1 MSYPYHACE
10 SSVED
15 TIMSDSDFE
24 DLFDGFAD
32 PGSVACEGDSHSAP
46 SLLSATESDCHNS
59 IPDLWSVT
67 DSDSNN
73 NNSVADSD
81 DDRMP
86 DLWWPDSDG
95 DSSMPD
101 IESVADSDGEDDG
114 PHLQSV
120 ADINSKELSEGEDA
134 YLHSWLPTPPLSIF
148 AFTNIMAGG
157 GDTPPVTEPI
167 PNIVD
172 VSDSDVSD

>member
-1 MSYPYHACE
+1 
-10 SSVED
+10 
-15 TIMSDSDFE
+15 MSDSDFE

-32 PGSVACEGDSHSAP
+32 PGSVACEGGSHSAP
-46 SLLSATESDCHNS
+46 FLLSATESDCHNS

-67 DSDSNN
+67 DSDS

-120 ADINSKELSEGEDA
+120 ADINSKELSEGEEHICIA
-134 YLHSWLPTPPLSIF
+134 GSLRRLFLSSHSLTSW
-148 AFTNIMAGG
+148 
-157 GDTPPVTEPI
+157 PVEGTRPQ
-167 PNIVD
+167 
-172 VSDSDVSD
+172 

>member
-1 MSYPYHACE
+1 
-10 SSVED
+10 
-15 TIMSDSDFE
+15 MSDSDFE

-59 IPDLWSVT
+59 IPDLW
-67 DSDSNN
+67 
-73 NNSVADSD
+73 SVADSD